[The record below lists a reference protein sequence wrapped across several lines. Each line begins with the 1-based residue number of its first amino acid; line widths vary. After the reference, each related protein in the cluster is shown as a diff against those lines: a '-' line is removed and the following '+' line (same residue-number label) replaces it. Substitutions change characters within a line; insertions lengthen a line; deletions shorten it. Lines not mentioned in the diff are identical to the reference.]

1 MDEKSFVKLNSIGM
15 PDIKVH
21 LYDMAYLSGRPARR
35 VAYSGT
41 DSEIKTASITY
52 QALEGD
58 RIVTV
63 GCLSEA
69 ATFQLLFND
78 FESIITS
85 FKFEKSK

>member
-1 MDEKSFVKLNSIGM
+1 M

-58 RIVTV
+58 RIFTV